1 LVVVNTFKIP
11 SDKKLLNFEAEHSLF
26 IKGTIYQKLIDFIK
40 YMVRSRMR
48 RDIRFEANK
57 TGFIH
62 LFRIEANRRILHAK
76 RIKTEVNIPF

>member
-1 LVVVNTFKIP
+1 
-11 SDKKLLNFEAEHSLF
+11 
-26 IKGTIYQKLIDFIK
+26 
-40 YMVRSRMR
+40 MR